1 MSFFIVPFQSRKN
14 VLLYWYRPKWY
25 RPIGGVTM
33 NIIKVNNASQGA
45 ARAYDIFAETLTKGA
60 TVFGLATGST
70 PVPLYQ
76 RLVESPLDFS
86 QATAINLDEY
96 LGLSG
101 NDPQSYHFFMAQ
113 HLFNHKAFKQ
123 TFIPDGKN
131 PDRQAATSQY
141 DRIIEENPIDL
152 QLLGLGRNGHIGFNE
167 PGTAFDSKTHI
178 VDLTQSTIDAN
189 ARFFD
194 HEVDVPTQA
203 ISMGIGSVMS
213 AKHIL
218 LMAFGAE
225 KADAVAQMISGPITE
240 KLPASVLQQHPNVT
254 VIIDDAAAAKL

>member
-1 MSFFIVPFQSRKN
+1 
-14 VLLYWYRPKWY
+14 
-25 RPIGGVTM
+25 M

-123 TFIPDGKN
+123 TFIPDGKILTAKRPRHNMTELLKRILLIYSCSVWVVMDTLVLTN
-131 PDRQAATSQY
+131 PA
-141 DRIIEENPIDL
+141 
-152 QLLGLGRNGHIGFNE
+152 QLLIAKR
-167 PGTAFDSKTHI
+167 
-178 VDLTQSTIDAN
+178 
-189 ARFFD
+189 
-194 HEVDVPTQA
+194 
-203 ISMGIGSVMS
+203 ISLI
-213 AKHIL
+213 
-218 LMAFGAE
+218 
-225 KADAVAQMISGPITE
+225 
-240 KLPASVLQQHPNVT
+240 
-254 VIIDDAAAAKL
+254 